1 MKWFHAIGICGKATS
16 NIALMFKRAGW
27 FVTGSD
33 LQFFPPASDFLSN
46 NNIPVVEGYNYA
58 HLNKDFWQTNAIIN
72 QFYKEEFAQLPEHPD
87 LCLIV
92 ESASSQN
99 KEYLYAKK
107 LGVRVS
113 PFAEILKD
121 YFIKPNSIVVTGTAG
136 KTTVTALITLI
147 LKNLDIN
154 PSYMVGAEV
163 IDMPDSIQNT
173 TSSWSVT
180 EGDEFFSR
188 ELSTGAKFLKFNPKY
203 LVITSLGWEHQDVY
217 PTKELYLDEFKK
229 AVQMVP
235 IDGVVLAPDN
245 VSEIDYVLSGFT
257 DKKIVRY
264 KYSDTKKTGVWSIF
278 KENDSLNVCD
288 LAGKSYITLTAS
300 LLGKYNVEN
309 ICGVV
314 ALIDFL
320 AVDLIK
326 TNSNLTLPKIKEV
339 VAATIKDFKG
349 PKKRIE
355 ILKKTQNTMVIDDF
369 AVAPDRIKNT
379 LQTLAENFPEYKIVT
394 VFEPN
399 SGSRPKDV
407 STLKNLYQ
415 NSFFQ
420 SELVILPELSTLNQ
434 NLATEFEIVKSL
446 KEMNI
451 NAINIPAK
459 EIEQF
464 LLKHRKGSLDKNI
477 YLFCSSY
484 RLTSIANKF
493 ALTI

>member
-163 IDMPDSIQNT
+163 IDMADSLQNT

-217 PTKELYLDEFKK
+217 PTHKLYLDEFKK
-229 AVQMVP
+229 AVKMVP
-235 IDGVVLAPDN
+235 PDGAVLAPDN
-245 VSEIDYVLSGFT
+245 SSEIDYVLSEAT
-257 DKKIVRY
+257 DKKIIRY
-264 KYSDTKKTGVWSIF
+264 GYSDTKKPGVWSIL
-278 KENDSLNVCD
+278 KESNKLYIFDP
-288 LAGKSYITLTAS
+288 AGKSYLTLTTN
-300 LLGKYNVEN
+300 LIGKYNLEN

-314 ALIDFL
+314 ALLDFL
-320 AVDLIK
+320 ALELIK
-326 TNSNLTLPKIKEV
+326 TNNNLSPAKIQEV
-339 VAATIKDFKG
+339 LVNTIKDFKG

-355 ILKKTQNTMVIDDF
+355 ILKKTPNTMVIDDF

-379 LQTLAENFPEYKIVT
+379 LQTLFENFSDYKIVT
-394 VFEPN
+394 IFEPN
-399 SGSRPKDV
+399 SGSRPKDPNL
-407 STLKNLYQ
+407 LKNLYK
-415 NSFFQ
+415 NSFVN
-420 SELVILPELSTLNQ
+420 SEQIILPELSAINP
-434 NLATEFEIVKSL
+434 NLATATEIVSSL
-446 KEMNI
+446 KELNLNAVNI
-451 NAINIPAK
+451 KTEELIR
-459 EIEQF
+459 F
-464 LLKHRKGSLDKNI
+464 LLKHRKSTLDKYI

-484 RLTSIANKF
+484 RLTSIANRFVK
-493 ALTI
+493 AL

>member
-33 LQFFPPASDFLSN
+33 LQFFPPASDFLSK
-46 NNIPVVEGYNYA
+46 NNIPVVEGYNYV
-58 HLNKDFWQTNAIIN
+58 HLNKEFWQNNSIIN
-72 QFYKEEFAQLPEHPD
+72 QFYKDEFATLPEHPS

-163 IDMPDSIQNT
+163 IDMPDSLENT

-217 PTKELYLDEFKK
+217 PTRELYLDEFKK
-229 AVQMVP
+229 AVEMVP
-235 IDGVVLAPDN
+235 SDGVILAPEN
-245 VSEIDYVLSGFT
+245 GPEIDYVLSGFSS
-257 DKKIVRY
+257 KKIIRY
-264 KYSDTKKTGVWSIF
+264 KYSEAKKPGVWSIF
-278 KENDSLNVCD
+278 KEKDKLNVID
-288 LAGKSYITLTAS
+288 PTGKNYITLTTN
-300 LLGKYNVEN
+300 LLGKYNLEN

-320 AVDLIK
+320 SVDLVK
-326 TNSNLTLPKIKEV
+326 RNSNLSLQKIKEV
-339 VAATIKDFKG
+339 LANTIKDFKG

-355 ILKKTQNTMVIDDF
+355 ILVKNQNTMVIDDF

-394 VFEPN
+394 IFEPN
-399 SGSRPKDV
+399 SGSRPKDI
-407 STLKNLYQ
+407 SILKSIYA
-415 NSFFQ
+415 NSFLL
-420 SELVILPELSTLNQ
+420 SELVIVPELSSINQ
-434 NLATEFEIVKSL
+434 SLASASEIVNSL

-451 NAINIPAK
+451 NAVNIK
-459 EIEQF
+459 SEEIDQF
-464 LLKHRKGSLDKNI
+464 LLKHRKSGLDKYI

-493 ALTI
+493 VRTI